1 MQENEILEVELEM
14 NNGNKIQMK
23 IQLQEDWS
31 EIEKDTKSI
40 IFLING
46 EQLLVDIIDADE
58 DNGVTFKFIGSDR
71 MLNYNAHSVAK
82 IYTEVKD

>member
-1 MQENEILEVELEM
+1 MQENEILKVELEL
-14 NNGNKIQMK
+14 NNGNKMQMK

-31 EIEKDTKSI
+31 EIEKDTRSI

-46 EQLLVDIIDADE
+46 EQLLVDIIEADE
-58 DNGVTFKFIGSDR
+58 DNGVTFKFSGIDQ
-71 MLNYNAHSVAK
+71 MLNYNATSVAK

>member
-31 EIEKDTKSI
+31 EIEKDTRGI

-46 EQLLVDIIDADE
+46 EQLLVDIIEADE

-71 MLNYNAHSVAK
+71 MLNYNAPSVAK

>member
-31 EIEKDTKSI
+31 EIEKDTRSI

-46 EQLLVDIIDADE
+46 EQLLVDIIEADE

-71 MLNYNAHSVAK
+71 MLNYNAPSVAK
-82 IYTEVKD
+82 IYTEVKN

>member
-31 EIEKDTKSI
+31 EIEKDTRSI

-46 EQLLVDIIDADE
+46 EQLLVDIIEADE

-71 MLNYNAHSVAK
+71 MLNYNAPSVAK

>member
-1 MQENEILEVELEM
+1 MQENEILKVELEL
-14 NNGNKIQMK
+14 NNGNKMQMK

-31 EIEKDTKSI
+31 EIEKDTRSI

-46 EQLLVDIIDADE
+46 EQLLVDIIEADE

-71 MLNYNAHSVAK
+71 MLNYNSPSVAK